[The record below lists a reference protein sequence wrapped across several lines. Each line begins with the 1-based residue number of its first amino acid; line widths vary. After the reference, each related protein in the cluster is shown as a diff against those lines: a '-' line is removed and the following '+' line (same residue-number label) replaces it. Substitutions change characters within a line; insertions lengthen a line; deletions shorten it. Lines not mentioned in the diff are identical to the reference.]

1 MSHQEWSRSV
11 AFEAYQQAEKTETAA
26 VERQRSE
33 LKQFLVILKNQP
45 VPTNPN

>member
-1 MSHQEWSRSV
+1 L
-11 AFEAYQQAEKTETAA
+11 AEKTETAE

-45 VPTNPN
+45 AVSEPK